1 MAEHCNKRAHGII
14 STKFRS
20 LLTTEIEREREY
32 EGVEKRREQPLR
44 KKKTYSENLFPKV
57 VCSLRSASLKMMVQR
72 KKVKW
77 LTGEKGLWGTNTPWD
92 ECWEISLPLGIRWLH
107 SAALLVRFRITA

>member
-1 MAEHCNKRAHGII
+1 ME
-14 STKFRS
+14 
-20 LLTTEIEREREY
+20 
-32 EGVEKRREQPLR
+32 REQPLR

-77 LTGEKGLWGTNTPWD
+77 LTGERVVAMGD
-92 ECWEISLPLGIRWLH
+92 QYPLG
-107 SAALLVRFRITA
+107 

>member
-1 MAEHCNKRAHGII
+1 ME
-14 STKFRS
+14 
-20 LLTTEIEREREY
+20 
-32 EGVEKRREQPLR
+32 REQPLR

-77 LTGEKGLWGTNTPWD
+77 LTRERVVGD
-92 ECWEISLPLGIRWLH
+92 QYPLG
-107 SAALLVRFRITA
+107 